1 VPQPG
6 DPDPVPTRQGSH
18 LRAQTDDVAH
28 DLVARDDRT
37 PVTGQVAVGDV
48 QIGTADPT
56 GTDPHEHVARTRD
69 GNRNLVEP
77 QRTVSVAVGP
87 PGAHHRSS
95 HADHDRTRRR
105 SIPLAEA
112 ADTGWQGAR
121 EVTTMYEETPAVI
134 ACVSIDGAPSA
145 VEYAA
150 REALLA
156 DAPLHIIHVLRM
168 PAVDAYAGVYGGA
181 LEEADT
187 AISEAVERA
196 RTLTDDQVRITAERV
211 DDGALISH
219 LVHRANHGRLV
230 VLQHRR
236 LSRARRMVTGST
248 VNAVAA
254 RTTVPVV
261 SVPEGWTRTNR
272 EPVVTVG
279 IQDSQEA
286 PGLLR
291 AGFEEARMRHARLA
305 AIHTWWLDT
314 DWDPSTLDQEYRADR
329 DASTRREFGPVL
341 DAIQIQFPE
350 VKASLEVWNAPPA
363 DALLDAAKESEVLIL
378 GRRHH
383 LLPLGG
389 HLGPVARAIL
399 AHGDCP
405 VFLTPEPHRAEH
417 RVRRSSISGVM
428 Y

>member
-1 VPQPG
+1 
-6 DPDPVPTRQGSH
+6 
-18 LRAQTDDVAH
+18 
-28 DLVARDDRT
+28 
-37 PVTGQVAVGDV
+37 
-48 QIGTADPT
+48 
-56 GTDPHEHVARTRD
+56 
-69 GNRNLVEP
+69 
-77 QRTVSVAVGP
+77 
-87 PGAHHRSS
+87 
-95 HADHDRTRRR
+95 
-105 SIPLAEA
+105 
-112 ADTGWQGAR
+112 
-121 EVTTMYEETPAVI
+121 MYEETPAVI

-168 PAVDAYAGVYGGA
+168 PAVDAYAGVYGGV

-314 DWDPSTLDQEYRADR
+314 DWEPSTLDQEYRADR
-329 DASTRREFGPVL
+329 DASTRREFGPIL

-363 DALLDAAKESEVLIL
+363 DALLDAARESEVLIL

-417 RVRRSSISGVM
+417 RVRRSNISGVM

>member
-1 VPQPG
+1 
-6 DPDPVPTRQGSH
+6 
-18 LRAQTDDVAH
+18 
-28 DLVARDDRT
+28 
-37 PVTGQVAVGDV
+37 
-48 QIGTADPT
+48 
-56 GTDPHEHVARTRD
+56 
-69 GNRNLVEP
+69 
-77 QRTVSVAVGP
+77 
-87 PGAHHRSS
+87 
-95 HADHDRTRRR
+95 
-105 SIPLAEA
+105 
-112 ADTGWQGAR
+112 
-121 EVTTMYEETPAVI
+121 MYEQTPAVI
-134 ACVSIDGAPSA
+134 ACLSIDGAPSA
-145 VEYAA
+145 IEYAA

-156 DAPLHIIHVLRM
+156 EAPLHIIHVLRM
-168 PAVDAYAGVYGGA
+168 PAVEASAGVYGSV

-187 AISEAVERA
+187 TITEAVERA
-196 RTLTDDQVRITAERV
+196 RTLTDDRVRITAERV

-261 SVPEGWTRTNR
+261 SVPEGWTRTDR

-279 IQDSQEA
+279 IQDGEEA

-314 DWDPSTLDQEYRADR
+314 DWEPSSLDVEYRADR
-329 DASTRREFGPVL
+329 DASTRRELGPIL
-341 DAIQIQFPE
+341 DAIHITFPE

-363 DALLDAAKESEVLIL
+363 DALMDAARESELLIL

-383 LLPLGG
+383 LLPLGS
-389 HLGPVARAIL
+389 HLGPVTRAVL

-417 RVRRSSISGVM
+417 RVRGSNISGVM

>member
-1 VPQPG
+1 MFEQ
-6 DPDPVPTRQGSH
+6 
-18 LRAQTDDVAH
+18 
-28 DLVARDDRT
+28 
-37 PVTGQVAVGDV
+37 
-48 QIGTADPT
+48 
-56 GTDPHEHVARTRD
+56 
-69 GNRNLVEP
+69 
-77 QRTVSVAVGP
+77 
-87 PGAHHRSS
+87 
-95 HADHDRTRRR
+95 
-105 SIPLAEA
+105 
-112 ADTGWQGAR
+112 
-121 EVTTMYEETPAVI
+121 TPAVI

-145 VEYAA
+145 IEYAA

-156 DAPLHIIHVLRM
+156 EAPLHIIHVLRM
-168 PAVDAYAGVYGGA
+168 PAVEAYAGVYGGVVD
-181 LEEADT
+181 EADST
-187 AISEAVERA
+187 ITVAVERA
-196 RTLTDDQVRITAERV
+196 RMLTDDRVRITAERV

-219 LVHRANHGRLV
+219 LVHRANNGRLV

-261 SVPEGWTRTNR
+261 SVPEGWTRADR

-279 IQDSQEA
+279 VQDGQEA

-291 AGFEEARMRHARLA
+291 AGFEEAKMRRARLA

-314 DWDPSTLDQEYRADR
+314 DWEPSTLDQEYRADR
-329 DASTRREFGPVL
+329 DASTRREFGPIL
-341 DAIQIQFPE
+341 DALQIQFPD
-350 VKASLEVWNAPPA
+350 VRASLEVWNAPPA
-363 DALLDAAKESEVLIL
+363 DALMDAARESELLIL

-383 LLPLGG
+383 LLPLGS
-389 HLGPVARAIL
+389 HLGPVVRAIL

-417 RVRRSSISGVM
+417 RVRGSNVSGVM